1 MMSFPVIRHTLSLS
15 LFPSLSVPD
24 LLPLPC
30 DSTVKHTA
38 VQEVE
43 WYMQADTQGVLSA
56 QSFHAEA
63 PVNPF
68 APSDAPF
75 LAPHAST
82 SDNVAK
88 ALSGLPAE
96 PVVPQNTDAVHG
108 TLFAGTPLRSLFPDN
123 VAKALAGLHI
133 EQVDP
138 QGTAIVDSSCSA
150 AFPRAQSQPLDVTSA
165 IYELNGYQTV
175 SESATSVPQARR
187 RKHVVRRVAQAPVCP
202 HNEPTLRLCIAISTQ
217 IMAALK
223 GRSTR
228 LKSPLW
234 RRVSTL
240 PGVPFMQD
248 ACEAGRLQRQS
259 IAAESRSAFR
269 QCTLMHLPGI
279 SDVQSEH
286 GYRISGGSV
295 DRERC
300 GDR

>member
-1 MMSFPVIRHTLSLS
+1 
-15 LFPSLSVPD
+15 
-24 LLPLPC
+24 
-30 DSTVKHTA
+30 
-38 VQEVE
+38 
-43 WYMQADTQGVLSA
+43 MQADTQGVLSA

-165 IYELNGYQTV
+165 IYELNAYQTV

-202 HNEPTLRLCIAISTQ
+202 HNEPTPEAVYSYQHADHGCAKRKKHKVEVSSVASSEHPS
-217 IMAALK
+217 
-223 GRSTR
+223 RS
-228 LKSPLW
+228 P
-234 RRVSTL
+234 VY
-240 PGVPFMQD
+240 
-248 ACEAGRLQRQS
+248 AGRL
-259 IAAESRSAFR
+259 
-269 QCTLMHLPGI
+269 
-279 SDVQSEH
+279 
-286 GYRISGGSV
+286 
-295 DRERC
+295 
-300 GDR
+300 